1 MLHKLLITAALG
13 IFGLVLAGHTAGSEE
28 ANEPNTSFVA
38 EVQSENTGLNIGDI
52 APELEFES
60 PEGKTY
66 KLSSLRGKV
75 VLIDFWAS
83 WCMPCRRENPNVVNA
98 YKKYSKAKFKN
109 AKGFEIYSVSL
120 DKSKDKWVAAI
131 AQDKLDWKYH
141 VSDLGGW
148 QSASV
153 GTYGIRSIPYSIL
166 IDAEGKILAKNLRG
180 ADLHMAL
187 DNLIS
192 GF

>member
-1 MLHKLLITAALG
+1 MLG
-13 IFGLVLAGHTAGSEE
+13 ILGLVPANHTPGSEE
-28 ANEPNTSFVA
+28 ETGPNNA
-38 EVQSENTGLNIGDI
+38 PEEEIQSQNTGLNIGDT

-60 PEGKTY
+60 PDGKTY

-98 YKKYSKAKFKN
+98 YKKYSKAKFKD
-109 AKGFEIYSVSL
+109 AKGFEVYSVSL
-120 DKSKDKWVAAI
+120 DKSKNKWVEAI

>member
-1 MLHKLLITAALG
+1 MLHKLLITSMLG
-13 IFGLVLAGHTAGSEE
+13 ILGLVSANHTPGSEE
-28 ANEPNTSFVA
+28 ETGPNNA
-38 EVQSENTGLNIGDI
+38 PEEEIQSQNTGLNIGDT

-60 PEGKTY
+60 PDGKTY

-98 YKKYSKAKFKN
+98 YKKYSKAKFKD
-109 AKGFEIYSVSL
+109 AKGFEVYSVSL
-120 DKSKDKWVAAI
+120 DKSKNKWVEAI

>member
-1 MLHKLLITAALG
+1 MLG
-13 IFGLVLAGHTAGSEE
+13 ILGLVSANHTPGSEE
-28 ANEPNTSFVA
+28 ETGPNNA
-38 EVQSENTGLNIGDI
+38 PEEEIQSQNTGLNIGDT

-60 PEGKTY
+60 PDGKTY

-98 YKKYSKAKFKN
+98 YKKYSKAKFKD
-109 AKGFEIYSVSL
+109 AKGFEVYSVSL
-120 DKSKDKWVAAI
+120 DKSKNKWVEAI